1 MFKRNLFKITIIAF
15 IGAWAISSLLPLNDT
30 PFNDYIA
37 TQVTADTTEFESVMA
52 QASEMVANNEAQTVF
67 LALKKIGKAQRI
79 DLSKF
84 FPEIRLEESLR
95 NIEKRNAILL
105 DYLLQ
110 QSKGRLQ
117 LGLDLKGGV
126 AFMLEVQDDGVGED
140 VAEYEREEN
149 LAKAIEIISD
159 RVNEFGVA
167 EPIIRPVGT
176 NRIEVQ
182 LPGVSTK
189 DNPEVVDA
197 VKKPARLD
205 FRLVHPL
212 MSPATTPPNQVPPGY
227 EVMTQEGDNPDG
239 SPFIVDYF
247 VKRVPEM
254 TGESVATAFP
264 TMDEFGR
271 YKVNLQFND
280 EGAARFAEVTEAIAA
295 EGQRTGRAGQLAIVL
310 DGRLSSAP
318 SVRER
323 IGGGSAEISGSFTQ
337 REAIDLANVLNN
349 PLDVELIIQEQNEV
363 GPSLAEDAIASGV
376 KASQIAI
383 VLVAI
388 FMVLIYTIGG
398 LFAVISLSVNLLI
411 IMGVLASLGAT
422 ITLPGVAG
430 IVLTVGMAVDSN
442 ILIFERIRE
451 ELNTGK
457 SLKAAFLAGH
467 DKVLST
473 ILDANITTLITSSL
487 MIAFGTGPVKGFGVT
502 LTIGV
507 FSTVFCALVV
517 TKLLLELFIE
527 GELIKKFRMNVPSR
541 VPSFKFLNWAR
552 PAFALS
558 WAVVIIGIGVVA
570 YKGDRIYGIDFV
582 GGDEVNLAYTT
593 AVDTGAVRDALE
605 NAGIGEAN
613 PILQSDFSGEAET
626 LKVQV
631 PTGEGSQV
639 AGILAAQF
647 PEAGFNVV
655 GETTIGPA
663 IGEEIR
669 WNAFMSLGLAIIGIL
684 LYVAFR
690 FEFGFGLGAVTATVH
705 DILMT
710 IGLFVLFDR
719 QFTAPM
725 VAAILLVA
733 GYSINDTIVVFD
745 RIREELK
752 LNPDT
757 KLRDV
762 VNNAI
767 NKVFTRSI
775 LTSITTFLASI
786 ALFIWGGGV
795 INDLAFTFLVGV
807 VTGTFSSIFIA
818 SPIFF
823 WYHKGD
829 RKHVEKHQDVK
840 PTYEWTGSS
849 RASE

>member
-1 MFKRNLFKITIIAF
+1 
-15 IGAWAISSLLPLNDT
+15 
-30 PFNDYIA
+30 
-37 TQVTADTTEFESVMA
+37 
-52 QASEMVANNEAQTVF
+52 
-67 LALKKIGKAQRI
+67 
-79 DLSKF
+79 
-84 FPEIRLEESLR
+84 
-95 NIEKRNAILL
+95 
-105 DYLLQ
+105 
-110 QSKGRLQ
+110 
-117 LGLDLKGGV
+117 
-126 AFMLEVQDDGVGED
+126 
-140 VAEYEREEN
+140 
-149 LAKAIEIISD
+149 
-159 RVNEFGVA
+159 
-167 EPIIRPVGT
+167 
-176 NRIEVQ
+176 
-182 LPGVSTK
+182 
-189 DNPEVVDA
+189 
-197 VKKPARLD
+197 
-205 FRLVHPL
+205 
-212 MSPATTPPNQVPPGY
+212 
-227 EVMTQEGDNPDG
+227 
-239 SPFIVDYF
+239 
-247 VKRVPEM
+247 
-254 TGESVATAFP
+254 
-264 TMDEFGR
+264 
-271 YKVNLQFND
+271 
-280 EGAARFAEVTEAIAA
+280 
-295 EGQRTGRAGQLAIVL
+295 
-310 DGRLSSAP
+310 
-318 SVRER
+318 
-323 IGGGSAEISGSFTQ
+323 
-337 REAIDLANVLNN
+337 
-349 PLDVELIIQEQNEV
+349 
-363 GPSLAEDAIASGV
+363 
-376 KASQIAI
+376 
-383 VLVAI
+383 
-388 FMVLIYTIGG
+388 
-398 LFAVISLSVNLLI
+398 
-411 IMGVLASLGAT
+411 
-422 ITLPGVAG
+422 
-430 IVLTVGMAVDSN
+430 
-442 ILIFERIRE
+442 
-451 ELNTGK
+451 
-457 SLKAAFLAGH
+457 
-467 DKVLST
+467 
-473 ILDANITTLITSSL
+473 

-613 PILQSDFSGEAET
+613 PIFQSDFSGEAET